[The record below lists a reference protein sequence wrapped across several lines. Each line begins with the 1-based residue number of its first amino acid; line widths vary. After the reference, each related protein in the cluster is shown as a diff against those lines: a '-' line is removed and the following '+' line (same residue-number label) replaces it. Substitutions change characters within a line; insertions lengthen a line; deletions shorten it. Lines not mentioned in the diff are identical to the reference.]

1 LCFNN
6 KSQNHDD
13 LNNYKR
19 KSSILIEGIIMQS
32 SNRIAKRWRSTG
44 KSIFSE
50 MTALAN
56 IHNAINLGQG
66 FPDFY
71 GPTKLLDSISKEV
84 LSCHNQYSPSHGEAP
99 FRKEISYYVES
110 TTGVVYDPDT
120 EITVTSGASEG
131 IYCAINAFVNPGD
144 RVLVFEPAFD
154 LYYQAIANAG
164 GEAIPV
170 RLHAPDT
177 PVGIR
182 GGGWSIDWAD
192 FDSICSRGFSVAIF
206 NSPHNPTGKVFSEE
220 EIDRIASKVLKKKA
234 ILLSDEVYE
243 NMVYKPARHVSL
255 CSIPKIQHLVVRI
268 SSAAKTF
275 GFTGLKTGWVCA
287 PAYLTE
293 GIRLVH
299 QATVFCTSPFIQL
312 GLANVM
318 SDKSWLENYLKEQNQ
333 SYIGKRNYLKS
344 ILERA
349 GYSVSNPEGTF
360 FITANYEHLAGDISD
375 FLFAKQLIET
385 HKIAT
390 IPISSFYKQPPKSL
404 PWIRFAFCKKEE
416 TLKSVAD
423 LLLNS

>member
-1 LCFNN
+1 M
-6 KSQNHDD
+6 
-13 LNNYKR
+13 LNN
-19 KSSILIEGIIMQS
+19 
-32 SNRIAKRWRSTG
+32 NRIASRWCSTK

-71 GPTKLLDSISKEV
+71 GPIKLLESISKEV
-84 LSCHNQYSPSHGEAP
+84 LSCHNQYSPSHGESLL
-99 FRKEISYYVES
+99 RYEVSNYVES
-110 TTGVVYDPDT
+110 TTGVVYDPES
-120 EITVTSGASEG
+120 EITITSGASEA
-131 IYCAINAFVNPGD
+131 IYCAVNAFVNPGD
-144 RVLVFEPAFD
+144 RVLIFEPAFD

-164 GEAIPV
+164 GEAICV

-177 PVGIR
+177 PIGLKDNN
-182 GGGWSIDWAD
+182 WSIDWNE
-192 FDSICSRGFSVAIF
+192 FESVCSRGFTLAIF

-220 EIDRIASKVLKKKA
+220 EIDRIASKILKMNA
-234 ILLSDEVYE
+234 IIISDEVYE
-243 NMVYKPARHVSL
+243 NMVYPPARHVSM

-287 PAYLTE
+287 SPRLTE

-299 QATVFCTSPFIQL
+299 QATVFCTSPFTQL

-318 SDKSWLENYLKEQNQ
+318 SDKKWFNNYLTNQNENYL
-333 SYIGKRNYLKS
+333 IKRNKLKS
-344 ILERA
+344 ILTRA
-349 GYSVSNPEGTF
+349 GYFVSNSEGTF
-360 FITANYEHLAGDISD
+360 FLTANYEGLAGDMSD
-375 FLFAKQLIET
+375 IFYAKQLIET

-390 IPISSFYKQPPKSL
+390 IPISSFYTQAPKSL
-404 PWIRFAFCKKEE
+404 PWIRFAFCKKDE
-416 TLKSVAD
+416 TLNSVED